1 MEGAVMSQSSRVDSL
16 ISGPAA
22 SFEQPFEMMCACH
35 EKMQRTL
42 ALLERLRVHLGEH
55 GADEQARQAASDV
68 MRYFDKAAPQHHRD
82 EELHVFPPLLA
93 GNDPAT
99 KTVVDR
105 LRQEHVQME
114 ARWEAARAVLAAVA
128 DGELPLLGAAG
139 HAALDAFSG
148 LYADHIAAE
157 EQIAYPAAAALLD
170 SAAVTAMGREMA
182 ARRGA

>member
-1 MEGAVMSQSSRVDSL
+1 LKSADSL
-16 ISGPAA
+16 ISTPAA

-42 ALLERLRVHLGEH
+42 ALLERLRSHLVEH
-55 GADEQARQAASDV
+55 GADEQARQAARDV

-93 GNDPAT
+93 GSDAAT
-99 KTVVDR
+99 TAVVDR

-114 ARWEAARAVLAAVA
+114 ARWESARSVLTAIA
-128 DGELPLLGAAG
+128 DGQLPAPGASDE
-139 HAALDAFSG
+139 AALDAFSS

-157 EQIAYPAAAALLD
+157 EQIAYPAAAALLGAD
-170 SAAVTAMGREMA
+170 AITAMGREMA